1 MGGLKPPTRRE
12 TCGTKSGYQAHYRAG
27 ERPCVRCRNA
37 RSEDHAAKVERSSIT
52 TADWEDVVGPMTEP
66 PVGLGRAG
74 LRLWAAATVA
84 RRFSPATLYLLV
96 EACRCADVLERLD
109 GAVRSRRGLWLSLK
123 AEAEEQTEGVP
134 RFDVVVDGAVAEQR
148 RQRES
153 LNRVLKQLDLL
164 DVVPAVEPGREKS
177 VLDQLRERRARR
189 EEELK
194 NQAKAGSEG

>member
-1 MGGLKPPTRRE
+1 
-12 TCGTKSGYQAHYRAG
+12 
-27 ERPCVRCRNA
+27 
-37 RSEDHAAKVERSSIT
+37 
-52 TADWEDVVGPMTEP
+52 MTEP